1 MVVFLGAKGRC
12 TAMRGHLSPTP
23 AQNTRVKRCDSQ
35 HKSPAALARLY
46 SEMAEGILLQLVDA
60 AAQGVHLQADERVT
74 MEHAGKTHTCC
85 CGAHFFWEHLYNSL
99 KVRVPDDIK
108 RAF

>member
-1 MVVFLGAKGRC
+1 
-12 TAMRGHLSPTP
+12 MRGHLSPTP

-60 AAQGVHLQADERVT
+60 AAQGVHLQADARVT
-74 MEHAGKTHTCC
+74 MEHAKRTLLLHALLLGT
-85 CGAHFFWEHLYNSL
+85 SL
-99 KVRVPDDIK
+99 QQPEGQ
-108 RAF
+108 RAG

>member
-1 MVVFLGAKGRC
+1 
-12 TAMRGHLSPTP
+12 MRGHLSPTP

-60 AAQGVHLQADERVT
+60 AAQGVHLQADARVSDN
-74 MEHAGKTHTCC
+74 HAGKTHVVAARTSF
-85 CGAHFFWEHLYNSL
+85 GNISTTA
-99 KVRVPDDIK
+99 
-108 RAF
+108 

>member
-1 MVVFLGAKGRC
+1 
-12 TAMRGHLSPTP
+12 MRGHLSPTP

-60 AAQGVHLQADERVT
+60 AAQGVHLQADARVSDNGARRQNAHVLLRRALLLGT
-74 MEHAGKTHTCC
+74 SLQQPEGQSAG
-85 CGAHFFWEHLYNSL
+85 
-99 KVRVPDDIK
+99 
-108 RAF
+108 

>member
-12 TAMRGHLSPTP
+12 TAMRGHLSTTP

-35 HKSPAALARLY
+35 HKSPEALARLY

-60 AAQGVHLQADERVT
+60 AAQGVHLQADARVT
-74 MEHAGKTHTCC
+74 ITNAKRT
-85 CGAHFFWEHLYNSL
+85 
-99 KVRVPDDIK
+99 RVVAARTSFGNISTT
-108 RAF
+108 A

>member
-60 AAQGVHLQADERVT
+60 AAQGVHLQADARVT
-74 MEHAGKTHTCC
+74 MRTHAKRTLLP
-85 CGAHFFWEHLYNSL
+85 HFFGEHLYNSL
-99 KVRVPDDIK
+99 KVTVPDDIK